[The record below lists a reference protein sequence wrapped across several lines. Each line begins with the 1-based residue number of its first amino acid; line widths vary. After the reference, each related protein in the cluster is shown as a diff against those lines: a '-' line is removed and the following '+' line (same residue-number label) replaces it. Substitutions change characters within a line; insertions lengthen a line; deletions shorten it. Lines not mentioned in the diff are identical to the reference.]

1 MAKQLSPPFPASTK
15 FGSGRIAQA
24 TRSTSI
30 LPAAYHDQHNNLVR
44 RGSGSAAFVHLDMDV
59 SRLNKIHQYLWL
71 AGRPTSA
78 RPLHRQ
84 KMMERQ
90 ILITEQADLHL
101 VWHESRIFLKPLP
114 DYILDYQFWEETI
127 CNDAALHA
135 SSCGFLLS
143 YVWLL
148 CHPSDLKIA
157 LELGLLSPGISW
169 EDWTIFVDTFLLHID
184 YEALDM
190 INKRYR
196 YGELRL
202 SRLNT
207 IHRLTHIFELEHCV
221 RGYMYGYNRYTV
233 FFERNFGWVII
244 VFLYV
249 TIILTAMQV
258 GLGTTALQQDQMFQR
273 ASYGFAVFSI
283 VLPVCVIGVGL
294 LLFSWFFVLNLVA
307 TKAFLNSRRHQRRAL
322 IQSKAAQVP

>member
-1 MAKQLSPPFPASTK
+1 
-15 FGSGRIAQA
+15 
-24 TRSTSI
+24 
-30 LPAAYHDQHNNLVR
+30 
-44 RGSGSAAFVHLDMDV
+44 MDV
-59 SRLNKIHQYLWL
+59 SRLNKIHRYLWL

-101 VWHESRIFLKPLP
+101 VWYESRIFLKPLP
-114 DYILDYQFWEETI
+114 DYILDYQFWKETI
-127 CNDAALHA
+127 CNNAALHA

-143 YVWLL
+143 YIWLL
-148 CHPSDLKIA
+148 CYPSDLKIA
-157 LELGLLSPGISW
+157 SELGLVSPKINW
-169 EDWTIFVDTFLLHID
+169 EDWTIFVDTFLSNID

-190 INKRYR
+190 VNQRYH

-207 IHRLTHIFELEHCV
+207 IYRLTHIFEPKYLM

-233 FFERNFGWVII
+233 FFERNFGWVVT
-244 VFLYV
+244 VFFYI

-258 GLGTTALQQDQMFQR
+258 GLGTTALQQDNMFQQ
-273 ASYGFAVFSI
+273 ASYGFTVFSI
-283 VLPVCVIGVGL
+283 VLPVCAVGVGV
-294 LLFSWFFVLNLVA
+294 LLFSWFFVFNLIA
-307 TKAFLNSRRHQRRAL
+307 TKAFLNSRTHQRRAL
-322 IQSKAAQVP
+322 ILSKAAQVP